1 MGLRGVHIS
10 TIVNE
15 TIRTKL
21 GQFQIF
27 LREIFA
33 TQKTQNK
40 QKPTNKLKLSE
51 Y

>member
-1 MGLRGVHIS
+1 MRLS
-10 TIVNE
+10 
-15 TIRTKL
+15 
-21 GQFQIF
+21 GQSQDNFKFF

-40 QKPTNKLKLSE
+40 QKSTNKLKLSE

>member
-1 MGLRGVHIS
+1 MLHS
-10 TIVNE
+10 CLSSIVNE
-15 TIRTKL
+15 AIRTDSR
-21 GQFQIF
+21 QFQIF

-40 QKPTNKLKLSE
+40 QKPTKKLKLSE